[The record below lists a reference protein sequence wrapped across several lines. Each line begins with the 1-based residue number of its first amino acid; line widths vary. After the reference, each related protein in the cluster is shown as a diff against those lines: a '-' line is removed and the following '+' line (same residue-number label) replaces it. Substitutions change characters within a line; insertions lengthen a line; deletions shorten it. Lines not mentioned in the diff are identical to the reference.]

1 MNMVQRFS
9 IPLNTKLPEDFVTG
23 TFIPFLNQYKKH
35 IYDIY
40 FTCRMPP
47 FVQDAM
53 GDTID
58 GDMRET
64 TFNALYV
71 SKETGIPL
79 SATFN
84 NIQVLPNQKNL
95 DLFIQNFKPV
105 YDMGVRIATIPHT
118 TWLLTGQIQKEFP
131 ELYIKNTILREV
143 TRANE
148 IVNLAKAGFNYI
160 NLDRDLMRDHDQ
172 LLRIKKAKEYC
183 AEIGKPV
190 KISLLANEW
199 CWGGCPIMPEHY
211 HYNMERGEDDPQYFN
226 DSISRVSCSGWDER
240 DPANALKQAA
250 LPPWKEDWEQFVDL
264 GIDVFKMHG
273 RENALRLMESMDIIK
288 RWDTDEELLFPQFN
302 EYIED
307 TTLQEKPIDL
317 WRDKIKTCKF
327 DCWDCNYCDS
337 VIHSRMKKNER
348 IMDKD
353 IELVLNSIDK
363 AARGDS
369 KFNPE
374 GFNYEGLSSNIIRH
388 FLNNLC
394 SKEDAVYLELGVAA
408 GSTFFAATM
417 DRDIPAFAV
426 DNYSEEDIAPFRDE
440 DSWDSGGKVYGHKG
454 FKMNNPKGAFFK
466 GMKKNQVFHEKS
478 IQDLTQADFNIIR
491 DEHTMENKKANIIF
505 YDADHDPQQQ
515 YDNLTYLYTVMDD
528 QFIIVIDDANF
539 MGVVESANIW
549 VKEND
554 IKVMFDR
561 KILTGIP
568 EDPNG
573 WWNGVHIMVCQK

>member
-1 MNMVQRFS
+1 MEKIFS
-9 IPLNTKLPEDFVTG
+9 IPLNTKLPEDFVEAS
-23 TFIPFLNQYKKH
+23 FIPYLNQYKDY

-47 FVQDAM
+47 FEQDAM
-53 GDTID
+53 GDVID
-58 GDMRET
+58 GDIRET
-64 TFNALYV
+64 TLNALYI
-71 SKETGIPL
+71 SEKTGIPL

-84 NIQVLPNQKNL
+84 NIQVTPNQSNL
-95 DLFIQNFKPV
+95 DIFIENFRPL
-105 YDMGVRIATIPHT
+105 YDAGIRIATIPHT

-148 IVNLAKAGFNYI
+148 IVNLAKAGFNYV
-160 NLDRDLMRDHDQ
+160 NLDRDLMRDRDQ
-172 LLRIKKAKEYC
+172 LDRIMKAKAYC

-211 HYNMERGEDDPQYFN
+211 HYNMVRGKQQPQYFN
-226 DSISRVSCSGWDER
+226 DAISRVSCSNWDEK
-240 DPANALKQAA
+240 DPANALKQATI
-250 LPPWKEDWEQFVDL
+250 PPWRNDWKEFVDL

-273 RENALRLMESMDIIK
+273 RENAMRLMESMDIIK
-288 RWDTDEELLFPQFN
+288 RWVDGEELLYPQFD

-307 TTLQEKPIDL
+307 TTLEEKPIDI
-317 WRDKIKTCKF
+317 WRNKIKTCKF

-348 IMDKD
+348 TMDKD

-363 AARGDS
+363 AVRRES
-369 KFNPE
+369 KFVEE
-374 GFNYEGLSSNIIRH
+374 GYDIPGLSSNIVRH

-394 SKEDAVYLELGVAA
+394 SKEDAVYLELGVHA
-408 GSTFFAATM
+408 GSTFVAATM
-417 DRDIPAFAV
+417 GHEITSFAV
-426 DNYSEEDIAPFRDE
+426 DDYSEQNISPFRE
-440 DSWDSGGKVYGHKG
+440 DDIQSEGRVTLGHKG
-454 FKMNNPKGAFFK
+454 YQMSNPKNTILRSLRP
-466 GMKKNQVFHEKS
+466 NQHFYAKS
-478 IQDLTQADFNIIR
+478 IQDLKFPMF
-491 DEHTMENKKANIIF
+491 HGKKANVIF
-505 YDADHDPQQQ
+505 YDADHEPQAT

-539 MGVVESANIW
+539 MGVVEAVNIW
-549 VKEND
+549 VKENE

-561 KILTGIP
+561 KILTAIP
-568 EDPNG
+568 EDPNS
-573 WWNGVHIMVCQK
+573 WWNGIHVMVCKK

>member
-1 MNMVQRFS
+1 MAKHFS
-9 IPLNTKLPEDFVTG
+9 IPLNTKLPEEFVTQS
-23 TFIPFLNQYKKH
+23 FIPFLKEYKDY

-47 FVQDAM
+47 FQQDAM
-53 GDTID
+53 GDVID
-58 GDMRET
+58 GDERET

-71 SKETGIPL
+71 SEQTGIPL

-95 DLFIQNFKPV
+95 DLFIENFKPV

-211 HYNMERGEDDPQYFN
+211 HYNMVRGKQQPQYFN
-226 DSISRVSCSGWDER
+226 DAISRVSCSNWDEK
-240 DPANALKQAA
+240 DPANALKQATI
-250 LPPWKEDWEQFVDL
+250 PPWRNDWKEFVDL

-273 RENALRLMESMDIIK
+273 RENAMRLMESMDIIK
-288 RWDTDEELLFPQFN
+288 RWVDGEELLYPQFD

-307 TTLQEKPIDL
+307 TTLEEKPIDI
-317 WRDKIKTCKF
+317 WRNKIKTCKF

-348 IMDKD
+348 TMDKD

-363 AARGDS
+363 AVRRES
-369 KFNPE
+369 KFVEE
-374 GFNYEGLSSNIIRH
+374 GYDIPGLSSNIVRH

-394 SKEDAVYLELGVAA
+394 SKEDAVYLELGVHA
-408 GSTFFAATM
+408 GSTFVAATM
-417 DRDIPAFAV
+417 GHEITSFAV
-426 DNYSEEDIAPFRDE
+426 DDYSEQNISPFRE
-440 DSWDSGGKVYGHKG
+440 DDIQSEGRVSLGHKG
-454 FKMNNPKGAFFK
+454 YQMSNPKNTILRSLRP
-466 GMKKNQVFHEKS
+466 NQHFYAKS
-478 IQDLTQADFNIIR
+478 IQDLKFPMF
-491 DEHTMENKKANIIF
+491 HGKKANVIF
-505 YDADHDPQQQ
+505 YDADHEPQAT

-539 MGVVESANIW
+539 MGVVEAVNIW
-549 VKEND
+549 VKENE

-561 KILTGIP
+561 KILTAIP
-568 EDPNG
+568 EDPNS
-573 WWNGVHIMVCQK
+573 WWNGIHVMVCKK

>member
-1 MNMVQRFS
+1 MEKIFS
-9 IPLNTKLPEDFVTG
+9 IPLNTKLPEDFVENS
-23 TFIPFLNQYKKH
+23 FIPYLNQYKDY

-47 FVQDAM
+47 FEQDAM
-53 GDTID
+53 GDVID
-58 GDMRET
+58 GDIRET
-64 TFNALYV
+64 TLNALYI
-71 SKETGIPL
+71 SEKTGIPL

-84 NIQVLPNQKNL
+84 NIQVTPNQSNL
-95 DLFIQNFKPV
+95 DIFIENFRPL
-105 YDMGVRIATIPHT
+105 YDAGIRIATIPHT

-148 IVNLAKAGFNYI
+148 IVNLAKAGFNYV
-160 NLDRDLMRDHDQ
+160 NLDRDLTRDRDQ
-172 LLRIKKAKEYC
+172 LDRIMKAKAYC

-211 HYNMERGEDDPQYFN
+211 HYNMVRGKQQPQYFN
-226 DSISRVSCSGWDER
+226 DAISRVSCSNWDEK
-240 DPANALKQAA
+240 DPANALKQATI
-250 LPPWKEDWEQFVDL
+250 PPWRNDWKEFVDL

-273 RENALRLMESMDIIK
+273 RENAMRLMESMDIIK
-288 RWDTDEELLFPQFN
+288 RWVDGEELLYPQFD

-307 TTLQEKPIDL
+307 TTLEEKPIDI
-317 WRDKIKTCKF
+317 WRNKIKTCKF

-348 IMDKD
+348 TMDKD

-363 AARGDS
+363 AVRRES
-369 KFNPE
+369 KFVEE
-374 GFNYEGLSSNIIRH
+374 GYDIPGLSSNIVRH

-394 SKEDAVYLELGVAA
+394 SKEDAVYLELGVHA
-408 GSTFFAATM
+408 GSTFVAATM
-417 DRDIPAFAV
+417 GHEITSFAV
-426 DNYSEEDIAPFRDE
+426 DDYSEQNISPFRE
-440 DSWDSGGKVYGHKG
+440 DDIQSEGRVTLGHKG
-454 FKMNNPKGAFFK
+454 YQMSNPKNTILRSLRP
-466 GMKKNQVFHEKS
+466 NQHFYAKS
-478 IQDLTQADFNIIR
+478 IQDLKFPMF
-491 DEHTMENKKANIIF
+491 HGKKANVIF
-505 YDADHDPQQQ
+505 YDADHEPQAT

-539 MGVVESANIW
+539 MGVVEAVNIW
-549 VKEND
+549 VKENE

-561 KILTGIP
+561 KILTAIP
-568 EDPNG
+568 EDPNS
-573 WWNGVHIMVCQK
+573 WWNGIHVMVCKK

>member
-1 MNMVQRFS
+1 MEKIFS
-9 IPLNTKLPEDFVTG
+9 IPLNTKLPEDFVEAS
-23 TFIPFLNQYKKH
+23 FIPYLNQYKDY

-47 FVQDAM
+47 FEQDAM
-53 GDTID
+53 GDVID
-58 GDMRET
+58 GDIRET
-64 TFNALYV
+64 TLNALYI
-71 SKETGIPL
+71 SEKTGIPL

-84 NIQVLPNQKNL
+84 NIQVTPNQSNL
-95 DLFIQNFKPV
+95 DIFIENFRPL
-105 YDMGVRIATIPHT
+105 YDAGIRIATIPHT

-148 IVNLAKAGFNYI
+148 IVNLAKAGFNYV
-160 NLDRDLMRDHDQ
+160 NLDRDLMRDRDQ
-172 LLRIKKAKEYC
+172 LDRIMKAKAYC

-211 HYNMERGEDDPQYFN
+211 HYNMVRGKQQPQYFN
-226 DSISRVSCSGWDER
+226 DAISRVSCSNWDEK
-240 DPANALKQAA
+240 DPANALKQATI
-250 LPPWKEDWEQFVDL
+250 PPWRNDWKEFVDL

-273 RENALRLMESMDIIK
+273 RENAMRLMESMDIIK
-288 RWDTDEELLFPQFN
+288 RWVDGEELLYPQFD

-307 TTLQEKPIDL
+307 TTLEEKPIDI
-317 WRDKIKTCKF
+317 WRNKIKTCKF

-348 IMDKD
+348 TMDKD

-363 AARGDS
+363 AVRRES
-369 KFNPE
+369 KFVEE
-374 GFNYEGLSSNIIRH
+374 GYDIPGLSSNIVRH

-394 SKEDAVYLELGVAA
+394 SKEDAVYLELGVHA
-408 GSTFFAATM
+408 GSTFVAATM
-417 DRDIPAFAV
+417 GHEITSFAV
-426 DNYSEEDIAPFRDE
+426 DDYSEQNISPFRE
-440 DSWDSGGKVYGHKG
+440 DDIQSEGRVSLGHKG
-454 FKMNNPKGAFFK
+454 YQMSNPKNTILRSLRP
-466 GMKKNQVFHEKS
+466 NQHFYAKS
-478 IQDLTQADFNIIR
+478 IQDLKFPMF
-491 DEHTMENKKANIIF
+491 HGKKANVIF
-505 YDADHDPQQQ
+505 YDADHEPQAT

-539 MGVVESANIW
+539 MGVVEAVNIW
-549 VKEND
+549 VKENE

-561 KILTGIP
+561 KILTAIP
-568 EDPNG
+568 EDPNS
-573 WWNGVHIMVCQK
+573 WWNGIHVMVCKK